1 MKLRLLAP
9 LLAAGCVAVFSIAV
23 AQSPGPQTSG
33 PQSPATMAPASALKG
48 YLAPGA
54 APDTLRILP
63 PPPAPGSKREAGDRE
78 VFAATRGLAGTPRW
92 SLATEDANLAQ
103 GAAMFSCAV
112 GVTLDA
118 ASAPALAALFRRA
131 GMDTPAV
138 TDPPKNHYGRPR
150 PYSEPGATTAPV
162 CVAKSEGLTKN
173 PSYPSGHAS
182 ISWTWGL
189 ILAEL
194 APDRASEILG
204 RARSIGESRVVCG
217 VHYPSDIEA
226 GRTTGAAL
234 VAALHGDAAFRADM
248 DKARAELAG
257 LRGGVHATPANC
269 AVQDEAS
276 IHSPY

>member
-9 LLAAGCVAVFSIAV
+9 LLAAGCVAAFSVAV
-23 AQSPGPQTSG
+23 AQGPA
-33 PQSPATMAPASALKG
+33 PQNAVPTALKA

-63 PPPAPGSKREAGDRE
+63 PPPAAGSKREAGDRE
-78 VFAATRGLAGTPRW
+78 VFAATRALAGQPRW
-92 SLATEDANLAQ
+92 ILATQDANLAP
-103 GAAMFSCAV
+103 GPDMFSCAV
-112 GVTLDA
+112 GARLDA
-118 ASAPALAALFRRA
+118 AGAPALNAIFRRV
-131 GMDTPAV
+131 GLDTLAV
-138 TDPPKNHYGRPR
+138 IDPPKNHYGRAR
-150 PYSEPGATTAPV
+150 PYTEPGATDAPV

-217 VHYPSDIEA
+217 VHYLSDIEG
-226 GRTTGAAL
+226 GRITGASL

-248 DKARAELAG
+248 DKARAELAA
-257 LRGGVHATPANC
+257 LRGGPHAAPADC
-269 AVQDEAS
+269 GVQDEAAA
-276 IHSPY
+276 HAPY